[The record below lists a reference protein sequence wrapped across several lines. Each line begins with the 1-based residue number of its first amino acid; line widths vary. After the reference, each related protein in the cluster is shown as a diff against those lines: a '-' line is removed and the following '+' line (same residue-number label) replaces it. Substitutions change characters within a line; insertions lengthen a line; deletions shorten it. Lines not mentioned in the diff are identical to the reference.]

1 MENKENTE
9 LTVVEELKQSDDA
22 LISEIVKETD
32 ADRLKD
38 LTHLFNL
45 FQTKR
50 HILRV
55 NTLNDVQDALVHQM
69 LDRLAQQPHNFN
81 NSDIAAWMKTVQQ
94 AIESSQKSIEQV
106 DSVPTIVTQNNNT
119 QNVNISIVDSLD
131 RDSRE
136 RILEVLNIILPNIEE
151 QTRIVNI
158 LDKFENLVNI
168 LDEGIPAEI
177 ELRKKQYEYY
187 RNKLLDFRGL

>member
-136 RILEVLNIILPNIEE
+136 RILEVLNIILPNIQNGAQDGVLDNEDNNVIDIPYEE
-151 QTRIVNI
+151 SETAEAVTPN
-158 LDKFENLVNI
+158 DK
-168 LDEGIPAEI
+168 
-177 ELRKKQYEYY
+177 
-187 RNKLLDFRGL
+187 